1 MRHVPSVLLLLFA
14 LATARAHAAEPTTA
28 PPAAR
33 AEGVKV
39 RIVLVGDSTVAP
51 NGGWGPG
58 FAPLVSKEAE
68 VVNWAKGGRSSWS
81 FVKEGWW
88 AKALADKPDYV
99 LIQFGHND
107 QKARG
112 IGDTPPLLA
121 YREWMARL
129 IDEARAA
136 GARPVIVT
144 SLTRRLFKGD
154 KVASNLF
161 EYADA
166 AKAIAAEKKV
176 PVIDLHARSIAELDK
191 IGPRASVALNYVAK
205 PKDRTPP
212 TDKPDLTH
220 VSPKGAELFGRVVA
234 EELIKAVPELA
245 PYVVIK

>member
-1 MRHVPSVLLLLFA
+1 MSLRHVALVLLLLVVA
-14 LATARAHAAEPTTA
+14 VSLKKKEPASPAPRAV
-28 PPAAR
+28 
-33 AEGVKV
+33 GVKV
-39 RIVLVGDSTVAP
+39 RIVLTGDSTVAP

-58 FAPLVSKEAE
+58 FAPLLSKDAE
-68 VVNWAKGGRSSWS
+68 VINWARSGRSSWS

-88 AKALADKPDYV
+88 AKALAEKPDYL

-112 IGDTPPLLA
+112 IGETPPLVA
-121 YREWMARL
+121 YREWMSRL

-136 GARPVIVT
+136 GAKPVIVT
-144 SLTRRLFKGD
+144 SLTRRLFKGEQ
-154 KVASNLF
+154 VASNLF

-191 IGPRASVALNYVAK
+191 IGPKASVALNYVAK
-205 PKDRTPP
+205 PKDGTPP

-220 VSPKGAELFGRVVA
+220 LSPKGAELFGRVVA